1 MPSACPGPILMSPA
15 DRAADTAP
23 EPEPVLTGEE
33 AEAQGEP
40 FPSPEALAVIAAAE
54 AREAQRA
61 MMQRFRP

>member
-1 MPSACPGPILMSPA
+1 MSPA

-40 FPSPEALAVIAAAE
+40 FPSPEALE
-54 AREAQRA
+54 ARRA
-61 MMQRFRP
+61 MMQRFRL